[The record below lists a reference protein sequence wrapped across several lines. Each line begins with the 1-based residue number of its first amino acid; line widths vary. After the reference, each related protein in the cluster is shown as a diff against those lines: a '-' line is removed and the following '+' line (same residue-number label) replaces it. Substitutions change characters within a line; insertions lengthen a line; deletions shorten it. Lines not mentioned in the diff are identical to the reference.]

1 MRKIVHHLT
10 YLSPNVHVLNVSK
23 LLVGSVSK
31 VKYVDPISAVFLS
44 VQERNVSQF
53 WPRAIA
59 LADEQALLPVRKS
72 GRKSWDAIEWG
83 ARGKGT
89 AVVLISFFL
98 FKFRQTRWR
107 SGKWVGSEMVLE
119 IGKSSLKFKFYG
131 HWRRW
136 WPRGCRRSWSW

>member
-53 WPRAIA
+53 
-59 LADEQALLPVRKS
+59 
-72 GRKSWDAIEWG
+72 
-83 ARGKGT
+83 
-89 AVVLISFFL
+89 
-98 FKFRQTRWR
+98 
-107 SGKWVGSEMVLE
+107 
-119 IGKSSLKFKFYG
+119 
-131 HWRRW
+131 
-136 WPRGCRRSWSW
+136 